1 MLSAG
6 NVTLGHFGKSLIL
19 AAKVEGGAFLPWG
32 RPFRLEVGVFGSC
45 V

>member
-6 NVTLGHFGKSLIL
+6 NVTLGHFSKSLIL